1 MSSEETFAT
10 AYGGFYPGAGRL
22 YPGFDSCLSMVVRG
36 LVDMNH
42 QTRHLRTVEFIYGRS
57 KNVYQGSCTMPLLT
71 GLKTAPL
78 LGDQANGRSALAYSI
93 LSPIPAF
100 VVPMSPQTNSIGA
113 ETSGAETIANLNRV
127 CTRLRQRL
135 TPNHLSQLG
144 LPTVPNFAE
153 FAIFAWSCDRDVWSG
168 RQAG

>member
-1 MSSEETFAT
+1 MVGYHPYSPNRLMSSEETFAT

-57 KNVYQGSCTMPLLT
+57 KNIYQGSCTMPLLT

-78 LGDQANGRSALAYSI
+78 LGDQANWSKRPRLRI
-93 LSPIPAF
+93 LSPIPAS
-100 VVPMSPQTNSIGA
+100 VVPMPPQTNSIMSIGAESSGA
-113 ETSGAETIANLNRV
+113 ETSGAESSGAETIANLTN
-127 CTRLRQRL
+127 
-135 TPNHLSQLG
+135 
-144 LPTVPNFAE
+144 
-153 FAIFAWSCDRDVWSG
+153 DRSEHVDG
-168 RQAG
+168 TCA